1 MRVVLLLVI
10 SKRLNRLAQWSS
22 LGTSGQ
28 QPVAGASEC
37 PLAEL
42 CPKEDDER
50 VYTVV
55 GSSST
60 IL

>member
-22 LGTSGQ
+22 SGTSGQ
-28 QPVAGASEC
+28 QPVAAASEC

-42 CPKEDDER
+42 CPKEDSER
-50 VYTVV
+50 V
-55 GSSST
+55 
-60 IL
+60 